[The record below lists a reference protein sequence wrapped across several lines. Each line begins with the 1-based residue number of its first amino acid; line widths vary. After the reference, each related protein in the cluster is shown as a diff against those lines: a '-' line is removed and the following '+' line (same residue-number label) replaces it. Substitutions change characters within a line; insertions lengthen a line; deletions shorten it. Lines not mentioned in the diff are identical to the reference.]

1 MNNSEACTT
10 FCFQDESGHIVFG
23 RNFDFPSGL
32 GHVVV
37 NHRNLQKTAFIRPPE
52 KPITWVSKFGSIS
65 FNQNG
70 REFPYGGMN
79 EAGLVIEQ
87 MWLQETKYPAH
98 DHRYGLSEL
107 QWIQYQ
113 LDNAAT
119 VQEVIDSDTLL
130 RVSFTSV
137 ATLHFLVAD
146 KHGNV
151 AAIEYLD
158 GKMVVHQGEA
168 LRYPVLAN
176 CPYERS
182 LEYKKHKDD
191 KSSTSFTDWTEN
203 SSGRFATAAGMIKEY
218 SPGRQN
224 VVSEAFDILNAVS
237 QGPSTQWSIVY
248 DITTREIAW
257 KTAANSHIRKISMND
272 FDFSCSAPALVVD
285 INTAVDSPAAFLPY
299 DEKTNFELIDGVC
312 NAVEFLSQIPP
323 EARRATAAYP
333 NSIHCA
339 E

>member
-1 MNNSEACTT
+1 MKIFRFIPILIAMLIMNSSDACTT
-10 FCFQDESGHIVFG
+10 FCLQDDSGHIVFG

-52 KPITWVSKFGSIS
+52 KPITWVSKLGSIS

-130 RVSFTSV
+130 R
-137 ATLHFLVAD
+137 
-146 KHGNV
+146 
-151 AAIEYLD
+151 
-158 GKMVVHQGEA
+158 
-168 LRYPVLAN
+168 
-176 CPYERS
+176 
-182 LEYKKHKDD
+182 
-191 KSSTSFTDWTEN
+191 
-203 SSGRFATAAGMIKEY
+203 
-218 SPGRQN
+218 
-224 VVSEAFDILNAVS
+224 
-237 QGPSTQWSIVY
+237 
-248 DITTREIAW
+248 
-257 KTAANSHIRKISMND
+257 
-272 FDFSCSAPALVVD
+272 
-285 INTAVDSPAAFLPY
+285 
-299 DEKTNFELIDGVC
+299 
-312 NAVEFLSQIPP
+312 
-323 EARRATAAYP
+323 
-333 NSIHCA
+333 
-339 E
+339 